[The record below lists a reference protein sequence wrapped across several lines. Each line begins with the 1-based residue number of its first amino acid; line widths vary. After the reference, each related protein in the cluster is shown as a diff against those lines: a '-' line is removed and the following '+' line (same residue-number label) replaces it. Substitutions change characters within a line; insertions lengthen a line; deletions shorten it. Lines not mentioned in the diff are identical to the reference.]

1 MNLLLETLLD
11 HLRSLGRIE
20 FHERSEHFARLMV
33 ITPDGIIA
41 ERDLYYDQLHHAHD
55 LKALVDELREEV
67 LHRQRLLQDVG

>member
-20 FHERSEHFARLMV
+20 FHERSEHFARLMI
-33 ITPDGIIA
+33 ITPDGVIA

-67 LHRQRLLQDVG
+67 THRQRLLQDVG